1 MIAEDE
7 DRAIARLR
15 DELGSV
21 RLSSSGDQ
29 VDRVLRHV
37 HGRRRAQRHQRVQM
51 LTAVA
56 VVVFA
61 VAGAFVVTSQS
72 DTGPDQEGTTVAA
85 VTQWQL
91 RGDLAGDADLVHRAE
106 QTWKTSAH
114 PPSGAV
120 RAVFAGRSPNVSA
133 CLDIVVLVADISGGR
148 EQVAFVTTPVSV
160 TGKPDRSK
168 LLLRALTT
176 VPDGQRAVG
185 FLAAT
190 PDPQDEPIISGGP
203 VGLALTAPGVAEI
216 EVRTSAVDYPTPQTN
231 TPIGAVWPAPEQ
243 GAGAWNAELVVRTPG
258 DHKQRYPIAAGLG
271 DVPVDQVALR
281 TEGGVLRATGQG
293 VRRGDLI
300 ATPDGVVGVVSAPD
314 GTVDTRLSSLA
325 TAGRVQTAVSAVPG
339 QLVDGAAGV
348 SFAPTAMGPLAPGNR
363 LVLLAWNRPQI
374 ALNIG
379 KLRQGNQGWLTDR
392 VPGLVSATSALRV
405 GSP

>member
-21 RLSSSGDQ
+21 RLTSSGDQ

-37 HGRRRAQRHQRVQM
+37 HGRRRVQRHQRVQM

-72 DTGPDQEGTTVAA
+72 GTGPDRDGTAAAA

-91 RGDLAGDADLVHRAE
+91 RGDLAGETDLVNRAE
-106 QTWKTSAH
+106 QTWRTSAT
-114 PPSGAV
+114 PPAGAV
-120 RAVFAGRSPNVSA
+120 RAVFAGRSPNITA
-133 CLDIVVLVADISGGR
+133 CLDIVVLVADVAGGK

-185 FLAAT
+185 FLSAT
-190 PDPQDEPIISGGP
+190 PAREDEPTSSGGP

-216 EVRTSAVDYPTPQTN
+216 EVRTSALDDQAVQTN
-231 TPIGAVWPAPEQ
+231 TPAGAVWPAFEQ

-258 DHKQRYPIAAGLG
+258 DHKQRYPIAAGLA
-271 DVPVDQVALR
+271 DPAVDQVALR
-281 TEGGVLRATGQG
+281 TEGGVLRASGPGLRQ
-293 VRRGDLI
+293 GDLI
-300 ATPDGVVGVVSAPD
+300 ATPDGVVGVVNDPN
-314 GTVDTRLSSLA
+314 GTVDTRLSALA
-325 TAGRVQTAVSAVPG
+325 AVGRVQTSVSAVPG
-339 QLVDGAAGV
+339 QLVDGSGGVGFQPTAAGR
-348 SFAPTAMGPLAPGNR
+348 LEEGNR
-363 LVLLAWNRPQI
+363 LVLLAWDQPRI
-374 ALNIG
+374 SLNIG
-379 KLRQGNQGWLTDR
+379 TLRRSTRGWLTDR
-392 VPGLVSATSALRV
+392 VAGVVAATSAMRV
-405 GSP
+405 GGP